1 MTDLAALARAD
12 LNACFDLF
20 ERTAE
25 RLEVLPAYAVGG
37 AEEERL
43 RAFRLGLPRPERSVR
58 TSPWLARIARTT
70 AAGKSWRRI
79 RVLGWPLTEY
89 QRYQLTGYQESAA
102 AGDVIRIA
110 DRSAHPE
117 LAALDRDFWLFDADG
132 PQPFAA
138 LMTYRRRGRV
148 SRVGNHRGSGG
159 RRALH
164 GGAGAGRALCRA
176 RWIPTWHACGA
187 PRRDRRTVP

>member
-1 MTDLAALARAD
+1 VTDLAAIARAD
-12 LNACFDLF
+12 LSACFDLF
-20 ERTAE
+20 ERTAN
-25 RLEVLPAYAVGG
+25 RLETLSAYAVGG

-43 RAFRLGLPRPERSVR
+43 RAFRLSLPRPERSVR

-89 QRYQLTGYQESAA
+89 QRYQLVGYQESAA

-117 LAALDRDFWLFDADG
+117 LAELDKDFWLFDAEG
-132 PQPFAA
+132 SRPFAA
-138 LMTYRRRGRV
+138 LMTYDD
-148 SRVGNHRGSGG
+148 
-159 RRALH
+159 
-164 GGAGAGRALCRA
+164 AGRYVKSEITAAAEAVERCKAALQLTGRYAVPLDTYLA
-176 RWIPTWHACGA
+176 RLRSAA
-187 PRRDRRTVP
+187 A

>member
-1 MTDLAALARAD
+1 VTSLAALARAD

-20 ERTAE
+20 DRSAE

-37 AEEERL
+37 AEAERL
-43 RAFRLGLPRPERSVR
+43 HAFRLGLPRPERSVR

-70 AAGKSWRRI
+70 AAGKSWRRV

-89 QRYQLTGYQESAA
+89 QRYQLAGYQESAA

-138 LMTYRRRGRV
+138 LMSYDD
-148 SRVGNHRGSGG
+148 
-159 RRALH
+159 
-164 GGAGAGRALCRA
+164 AGAYLGSEITTAPGSVERCKQALQMAGRYAVSLDTYLA
-176 RWIPTWHACGA
+176 RLRSAA
-187 PRRDRRTVP
+187 A

>member
-1 MTDLAALARAD
+1 VTDLAALARAD

-25 RLEVLPAYAVGG
+25 RLEVLPAYAAGG

-117 LAALDRDFWLFDADG
+117 LAALHRDFWLFDADG

-138 LMTYRRRGRV
+138 LMTYDD
-148 SRVGNHRGSGG
+148 
-159 RRALH
+159 
-164 GGAGAGRALCRA
+164 AGRYVGSEITAAAETVERCKAAQQLAERYSIPLDAFLA
-176 RWIPTWHACGA
+176 RLRSAA
-187 PRRDRRTVP
+187 A

>member
-1 MTDLAALARAD
+1 MTDRAALAGAD

-70 AAGKSWRRI
+70 AAGKCWRRV

-89 QRYQLTGYQESAA
+89 QRYQLAGYQESAA

-117 LAALDRDFWLFDADG
+117 LAALDRDFWLFDAEG

-138 LMTYRRRGRV
+138 LMSYDEAGGYLGSEITAAAAGVERCKAARDLAAHYSVPLDTY
-148 SRVGNHRGSGG
+148 
-159 RRALH
+159 L
-164 GGAGAGRALCRA
+164 A
-176 RWIPTWHACGA
+176 RLRSAA
-187 PRRDRRTVP
+187 A

>member
-1 MTDLAALARAD
+1 VTDLAAAD

-20 ERTAE
+20 KRSAF
-25 RLEVLPAYAVGG
+25 RLETLPAYAVGG

-58 TSPWLARIARTT
+58 TSPWLARIAQTT

-89 QRYQLTGYQESAA
+89 QRYQLAGYQESAA

-117 LAALDRDFWLFDADG
+117 LTALDRDFWLFDADS

-138 LMTYRRRGRV
+138 LMSYDSTGAYL
-148 SRVGNHRGSGG
+148 GSEISTAPEAIN
-159 RRALH
+159 RCKAALQM
-164 GGAGAGRALCRA
+164 AGRYAVPLDTYLA
-176 RWIPTWHACGA
+176 RLRSAA
-187 PRRDRRTVP
+187 A

>member
-1 MTDLAALARAD
+1 MTDLATLARAD

-20 ERTAE
+20 DHTAD
-25 RLEVLPAYAVGG
+25 RLEVLAAYAAGG

-70 AAGKSWRRI
+70 AEGKSWRRI

-89 QRYQLTGYQESAA
+89 QRYQLIGYQESAA

-117 LAALDRDFWLFDADG
+117 LAALDRDFWLFDGDG

-138 LMTYRRRGRV
+138 LMSYDDAGAYLGSEITTAPEAVDRCKAAL
-148 SRVGNHRGSGG
+148 RVGG
-159 RRALH
+159 RYAVPLDTY
-164 GGAGAGRALCRA
+164 LA
-176 RWIPTWHACGA
+176 RLRSAA
-187 PRRDRRTVP
+187 A

>member
-89 QRYQLTGYQESAA
+89 QRYQLIGYQESAA
-102 AGDVIRIA
+102 AGDVIRVA

-117 LAALDRDFWLFDADG
+117 LVALDRDFWLFDADG
-132 PQPFAA
+132 PQPFATLMSYDGDGAYLGSQITATPRTVERCKAA
-138 LMTYRRRGRV
+138 LQ
-148 SRVGNHRGSGG
+148 
-159 RRALH
+159 L
-164 GGAGAGRALCRA
+164 AGRYAVPLDTYLA
-176 RWIPTWHACGA
+176 RLRSAA
-187 PRRDRRTVP
+187 A

>member
-1 MTDLAALARAD
+1 VTDLAALARAD
-12 LNACFDLF
+12 LNECFDLF
-20 ERTAE
+20 EHTAE

-70 AAGKSWRRI
+70 AAGKSWRRV

-117 LAALDRDFWLFDADG
+117 LAVLDRDFWLFDADG
-132 PQPFAA
+132 PQPFAG
-138 LMTYRRRGRV
+138 LMTYDKVGRY
-148 SRVGNHRGSGG
+148 VGSEITEAPEDIEQCKAAQRLSE
-159 RRALH
+159 RYSVPLDAYL
-164 GGAGAGRALCRA
+164 A
-176 RWIPTWHACGA
+176 RLRSAA
-187 PRRDRRTVP
+187 A

>member
-1 MTDLAALARAD
+1 MTDLATLARAD
-12 LNACFDLF
+12 LGACFELF

-58 TSPWLARIARTT
+58 TSPWLARIAQTT

-117 LAALDRDFWLFDADG
+117 LAALDRDLWLFDADG

-138 LMTYRRRGRV
+138 LMSYDGTGTYL
-148 SRVGNHRGSGG
+148 GSDITAAAEAVE
-159 RRALH
+159 RCRAALRL
-164 GGAGAGRALCRA
+164 AGRHAVPLHTYLA
-176 RWIPTWHACGA
+176 RMRSTAA
-187 PRRDRRTVP
+187 

>member
-1 MTDLAALARAD
+1 VTDLATLARAD
-12 LNACFDLF
+12 LSACFDLF

-70 AAGKSWRRI
+70 AEGKSWRRV

-117 LAALDRDFWLFDADG
+117 LATLDRDLWLFDADG
-132 PQPFAA
+132 PLPFAA
-138 LMTYRRRGRV
+138 LMSYDEADAYL
-148 SRVGNHRGSGG
+148 GSEITTAPGSVE
-159 RRALH
+159 RCRAALRL
-164 GGAGAGRALCRA
+164 AGRYAVSLDTYLA
-176 RWIPTWHACGA
+176 RLRSTAA
-187 PRRDRRTVP
+187 

>member
-1 MTDLAALARAD
+1 MTGLAALARAD

-20 ERTAE
+20 ERTAD
-25 RLEVLPAYAVGG
+25 RLETLPAYAVGG

-70 AAGKSWRRI
+70 AEGKSWRRI

-117 LAALDRDFWLFDADG
+117 LVALDRDFWLFDADA

-138 LMTYRRRGRV
+138 LMSYDD
-148 SRVGNHRGSGG
+148 
-159 RRALH
+159 
-164 GGAGAGRALCRA
+164 AGAYLGSEITTAPEAVEHCKAALQMAGRYAVALDTYLA
-176 RWIPTWHACGA
+176 RLRSAA
-187 PRRDRRTVP
+187 A

>member
-12 LNACFDLF
+12 LDACFDLF
-20 ERTAE
+20 EHTAG

-70 AAGKSWRRI
+70 AAGKSWQRV
-79 RVLGWPLTEY
+79 RVLAWPLTEY

-110 DRSAHPE
+110 DQTAHPE
-117 LAALDRDFWLFDADG
+117 LAALDRDFWLFDAEG
-132 PQPFAA
+132 PEPFAA
-138 LMTYRRRGRV
+138 LMNYDE
-148 SRVGNHRGSGG
+148 
-159 RRALH
+159 
-164 GGAGAGRALCRA
+164 AGAYLGSKITTAAADVDRCRA
-176 RWIPTWHACGA
+176 AMDLAARYSIPLDTYLARLRSA
-187 PRRDRRTVP
+187 AA

>member
-1 MTDLAALARAD
+1 VTDPATLARAD

-20 ERTAE
+20 EHTAA
-25 RLEVLPAYAVGG
+25 RLETLPAYAVGG
-37 AEEERL
+37 AEEERI

-58 TSPWLARIARTT
+58 TSPWLARIAETT
-70 AAGKSWRRI
+70 AAGKSWERI

-89 QRYQLTGYQESAA
+89 QRYQLVGYQESAT

-117 LAALDRDFWLFDADG
+117 LAVLDSDFWLFDASR

-138 LMTYRRRGRV
+138 LMAYDNAGTYLGSQITTGTEAIERCEAAQQLAERYAVPLDTYLGRLR
-148 SRVGNHRGSGG
+148 S
-159 RRALH
+159 A
-164 GGAGAGRALCRA
+164 AA
-176 RWIPTWHACGA
+176 
-187 PRRDRRTVP
+187 